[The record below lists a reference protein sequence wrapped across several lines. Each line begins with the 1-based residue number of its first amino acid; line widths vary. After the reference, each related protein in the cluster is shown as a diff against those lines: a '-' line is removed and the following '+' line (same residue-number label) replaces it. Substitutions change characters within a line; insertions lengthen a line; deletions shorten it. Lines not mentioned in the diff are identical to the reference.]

1 MRICT
6 DPTACEVNA
15 PTTPHPGAST
25 AETGALLH
33 DLAGVNVD
41 AKQAER
47 TAEATVE
54 AEPGRAP
61 TLYLGKDGTRVPV
74 RRAELAAGLDSMV
87 KPLIRDALPI
97 VIDHVEEAEGR
108 FREFVRKKIASDDK
122 SELLAAAL
130 STGDPRTKLVE
141 KLVAELTSQSLQSK
155 QQVLSAAAHFGLTVN
170 QLMAKPNVYDQVFRA
185 RNEIAHEMDIDF
197 DQPRRSRTPR
207 HKATTVGQAQA
218 VLDCA
223 ARFLAGVDRQLQA
236 D

>member
-1 MRICT
+1 MAMSLGQ
-6 DPTACEVNA
+6 DPGEPQSEELWKAHLVLQRA
-15 PTTPHPGAST
+15 RST
-25 AETGALLH
+25 AQSFLTTFEERLSARGRGAPSDEDY
-33 DLAGVNVD
+33 DLM
-41 AKQAER
+41 
-47 TAEATVE
+47 
-54 AEPGRAP
+54 RAM
-61 TLYLGKDGTRVPV
+61 LVF
-74 RRAELAAGLDSMV
+74 ACAGLDSMV
-87 KPLIRDALPI
+87 KHLIRDALPI
-97 VIDHVEEAEGR
+97 VIDHVEEAEDR

-130 STGDPRTKLVE
+130 STGNPRTKLVE